1 MAKDMYIVYGTHSF
15 RMSENKCWILHTSL
29 GKG

>member
-1 MAKDMYIVYGTHSF
+1 MAEDMYIVYSF